1 MAEFDPASVPV
12 YPVVRMSLVRGQV
25 RVDDE
30 PISVPAGVEPRDAAL
45 AVVAARAAA
54 REGSIRAVRV
64 LASDEA
70 GHTWPMVVD
79 AKGGTWSLTGSGTS
93 ISSPTR
99 KSDRGSGQARTGVRV
114 AVIGS
119 AVLLV
124 VGAGAAVVAV
134 GHHGAAPTR
143 AAATVTVTPT
153 ATATELPVQAPVG
166 WSAQAVWSSGQVA
179 APETGQGAGSP
190 VAVRAGVVF
199 AVTTT
204 GGGGLSL
211 AGVDPR
217 TGAPLWSKTI
227 AGSSVMAGPT
237 LARVNGAEVVLVA
250 TDTAVT
256 AWSPAGTR
264 VGSWPVPTSGSGTSA
279 TVLTA
284 AGPIIARSQTT
295 VSIVGPAGTLA
306 TRALPPGGRAV
317 ALLGGG
323 AVLVTDTAGH
333 AWKVTS
339 PTVAGKET
347 ALPAPK
353 GFSGGRTVAV
363 TGSALVQAWTPTKTT
378 TAATATVVLRS
389 SAIATLR
396 PGWTSK
402 AFTSANASTTMATSP
417 DGQLGVTGST
427 VVNLRTGGLRA
438 LPTGWSLQSVT
449 NAVIWCQNADQ
460 QVVAA
465 SKDGAPLGGAST
477 GSTPS
482 LSTTDTVGQ
491 PVTPVGQIG
500 GSALVIS
507 AADNVSRL
515 YLLPPASSGGGQ

>member
-1 MAEFDPASVPV
+1 M
-12 YPVVRMSLVRGQV
+12 
-25 RVDDE
+25 
-30 PISVPAGVEPRDAAL
+30 
-45 AVVAARAAA
+45 
-54 REGSIRAVRV
+54 
-64 LASDEA
+64 
-70 GHTWPMVVD
+70 
-79 AKGGTWSLTGSGTS
+79 
-93 ISSPTR
+93 
-99 KSDRGSGQARTGVRV
+99 RV
-114 AVIGS
+114 AVIGC

-124 VGAGAAVVAV
+124 VGGGAAAVAV

-143 AAATVTVTPT
+143 TAATVTVTPT
-153 ATATELPVQAPVG
+153 ATATELPVAAPVG

-179 APETGQGAGSP
+179 APDTGQGTGLP

-211 AGVDPR
+211 AGVDAR
-217 TGAPLWSKTI
+217 TGAPQWSQTL
-227 AGSSVMAGPT
+227 AGSSVTAGPT
-237 LARVNGAEVVLVA
+237 LARVNGADVVLVA
-250 TDTAVT
+250 TDTTVT
-256 AWSPAGTR
+256 AWSPAGAR
-264 VGSWPVPTSGSGTSA
+264 VGSWPVPTGGSGTGA
-279 TVLTA
+279 TVLTP

-295 VSIVGPAGTLA
+295 VSIVGPGGTLL
-306 TRALPPGGRAV
+306 TRVLPPGGHAV
-317 ALLGGG
+317 AVLGGG

-339 PTVAGKET
+339 PTVAGKEI

-363 TGSALVQAWTPTKTT
+363 TGSALVQAWTPAKTT
-378 TAATATVVLRS
+378 SSTAATVVLRS

-396 PGWTSK
+396 TGWTSK
-402 AFTSANASTTMATSP
+402 AFTSTNTTPTMATSP
-417 DGQLGVTGST
+417 DGQLGVAGST
-427 VVNLRTGGLRA
+427 VVNLRTGGLRV
-438 LPTGWSLQSVT
+438 LPAGWSLQSVS

-465 SKDGAPLGGAST
+465 STDGAPLGGAST
-477 GSTPS
+477 GTAPS
-482 LSTTDTVGQ
+482 VNTDGGATQQ

-515 YLLPPASSGGGQ
+515 YLLPSAAPAAPTSVGGGQ